1 MEAGFLLGN
10 KSSKAKLNKND
21 IGDSNMKAAPLLS
34 NLARKVRNIKGKDGK
49 PLQPIRSVVHPM
61 VAETMDTTRAEQI
74 GGCNDVVAVNLSESA
89 VTKSASDL
97 VNYNIGFDSP
107 NMENVGSDLIGSP
120 SNTNTGL
127 NVGNL
132 GKTSQQF
139 SKSAVA
145 LPKDAI
151 DEINARFVNTLYGF
165 PVGKRLA
172 FPMVENYVKH
182 AWAKFGLK
190 RVMMH
195 HGSFMFQFESQTGM
209 EKVLESGPWRILL
222 VPLILKVWMPNT
234 LIQKESV
241 SKVPLWVKMH
251 NMPILAYSKVGLD
264 LILAKVG
271 RLMRLDAHTNFICLN
286 SWGRSEYA
294 RALVEVSAELP
305 LIESVDIDIPLEDG
319 KGYTTVSIRI
329 EYEWLPLRCGTCK
342 NFNHLES
349 VCPKKSMVG
358 LAKIS
363 GMQADVKKDKRPV
376 QATCNM
382 NKGKQVIIML
392 LVTWSLDTTKKPS
405 PSYSSKNGKSTYIN
419 DDISFDELRNFID
432 QTTKKESVL
441 EYIGNNDIDGCI
453 SREKQ
458 DDKISNK
465 KHSSSMEVLN
475 EDFDSDVDEVFVP
488 VDGIPFPSSSVG
500 GGQPLEDEMLNS
512 YDGYEDQFKE
522 YPSSYQEFCNQF
534 DFKVKGRGRN

>member
-1 MEAGFLLGN
+1 MWVREMENGFLLGN
-10 KSSKAKLNKND
+10 KSSKAKLNKKV
-21 IGDSNMKAAPLLS
+21 IGDSNKKAAPLLS
-34 NLARKVRNIKGKDGK
+34 DLARKVYNIEGKMLGKDGK

-74 GGCNDVVAVNLSESA
+74 GGYNDVAAVNLSEPA

-107 NMENVGSDLIGSP
+107 NMENVGSDLIGNP

-139 SKSAVA
+139 SKLAVA

-182 AWAKFGLK
+182 AWTKFGLK

-222 VPLILKVWMPNT
+222 VPLILNVWMTNT
-234 LIQKESV
+234 LIQIESV

-251 NMPILAYSKVGLD
+251 NVSILAYSKVGLD

-271 RLMRLDAHTNFICLN
+271 RLIRLDAHTNFICLN

-294 RALVEVSAELP
+294 RALVEVSAE
-305 LIESVDIDIPLEDG
+305 
-319 KGYTTVSIRI
+319 
-329 EYEWLPLRCGTCK
+329 
-342 NFNHLES
+342 
-349 VCPKKSMVG
+349 
-358 LAKIS
+358 
-363 GMQADVKKDKRPV
+363 
-376 QATCNM
+376 
-382 NKGKQVIIML
+382 
-392 LVTWSLDTTKKPS
+392 
-405 PSYSSKNGKSTYIN
+405 
-419 DDISFDELRNFID
+419 
-432 QTTKKESVL
+432 
-441 EYIGNNDIDGCI
+441 
-453 SREKQ
+453 
-458 DDKISNK
+458 
-465 KHSSSMEVLN
+465 
-475 EDFDSDVDEVFVP
+475 
-488 VDGIPFPSSSVG
+488 
-500 GGQPLEDEMLNS
+500 
-512 YDGYEDQFKE
+512 
-522 YPSSYQEFCNQF
+522 
-534 DFKVKGRGRN
+534 